1 MFIFN
6 RIKHNYISKDK
17 IREKIKELENYIIK
31 TEEETCG
38 KCITIGES
46 MAIKYLKELLEEDTE

>member
-38 KCITIGES
+38 RCITIGEY
-46 MAIKYLKELLEEDTE
+46 MTIKYLKELLEEDIK